1 MDLNEIMID
10 LRKCNKWYQDRFP
23 NKDVITIDNLL
34 SDYEDMIDEI
44 KYLEDRI
51 SDLEIDIATNYRRID
66 PYEDDRY
73 L

>member
-1 MDLNEIMID
+1 MID

-51 SDLEIDIATNYRRID
+51 ADLEIDIETNYRRIQHND
-66 PYEDDRY
+66 PYEDRY